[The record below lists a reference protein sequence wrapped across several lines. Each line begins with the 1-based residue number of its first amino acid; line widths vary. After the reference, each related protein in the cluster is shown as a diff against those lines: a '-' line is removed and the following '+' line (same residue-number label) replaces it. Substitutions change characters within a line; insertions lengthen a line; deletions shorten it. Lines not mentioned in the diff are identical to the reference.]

1 MPSLMKIS
9 SPEIDGTHSSISCAG
24 SFLARCQRYGRQII
38 ILGMSCMG
46 YCCLLNNYY
55 VLHTLQTVRS
65 IIIPHT

>member
-9 SPEIDGTHSSISCAG
+9 SPEIDDQDETHSSISCVG

-38 ILGMSCMG
+38 ILGTSCMG

-55 VLHTLQTVRS
+55 VLHTL
-65 IIIPHT
+65 